1 MEKDKKFT
9 YIRLAPKHYKL
20 YLHGNEYDVRVIGS
34 GQKQG
39 DVKPLYLE
47 IDGRLEEVMIEIKEY
62 EEVVEDVAV
71 PFATA
76 ELGKAKTKVKASRDG
91 DVTCPIP
98 GKVVDILVKVGDHV
112 KVGQPVLIVE
122 AMKMDNEIHAPK
134 DGIVR
139 EIYVEK
145 NDTVMPDEALIFID

>member
-1 MEKDKKFT
+1 MEQEKKFT
-9 YIRLAPKHYKL
+9 FIRLAPKHYKL

-47 IDGRLEEVMIEIKEY
+47 IDGRLEEVMIDIKEY
-62 EEVVEDVAV
+62 EEVVEEVAV
-71 PFATA
+71 PFASA
-76 ELGKAKTKVKASRDG
+76 EISKPRMRIKATRDG

-98 GKVVDILVKVGDHV
+98 GKVVDILVRVGDHV
-112 KVGQPVLIVE
+112 KVGQAVLIVE

-134 DGIVR
+134 DGIDR

>member
-1 MEKDKKFT
+1 MEQEKKFT

-39 DVKPLYLE
+39 DLKPLYLE

-62 EEVVEDVAV
+62 EEVVEEVAI
-71 PFATA
+71 PFAQLSTNA
-76 ELGKAKTKVKASRDG
+76 VKVRPKATREG

-98 GKVVDILVKVGDHV
+98 GKVVDILVKVGDYV

-122 AMKMDNEIHAPK
+122 AMKMDNEIHSPK